1 MVLLRFG
8 GALVSRNVQ
17 FLFVLESVAG
27 LPLQGSLN
35 STEMGKRLTVTAVNL
50 LHSTLPSL

>member
-1 MVLLRFG
+1 MLLRFG